1 MRFQVSTSKIS
12 LLYFHIKKLKWIS
25 KDVPSILLQ
34 TKHDGVMKNP
44 NSVMIIVGELFDY
57 SGENWGKKNDSAEIS

>member
-1 MRFQVSTSKIS
+1 
-12 LLYFHIKKLKWIS
+12 
-25 KDVPSILLQ
+25 VPSILLQ

-57 SGENWGKKNDSAEIS
+57 SGEN